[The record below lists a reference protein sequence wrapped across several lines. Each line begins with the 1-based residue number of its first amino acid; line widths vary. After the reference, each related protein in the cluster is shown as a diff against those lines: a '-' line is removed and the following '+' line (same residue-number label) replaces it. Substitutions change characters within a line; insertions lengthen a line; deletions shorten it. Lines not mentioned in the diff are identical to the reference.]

1 MNYIDRKPQIA
12 VLITSLFIGLTI
24 FLYIFLQGLYIPE
37 LPYIIPLKQNVNN
50 IFALAIM
57 IIILPNALIQYNN
70 ITWERQVDKNIPR
83 LLMDITESIQSGE
96 SLYNAVE
103 ASANRDYG
111 PVNQH
116 LENAVANF
124 RMTSDFEESMRIIGK
139 KLRRPNAKRLTTI
152 LIETH
157 QTGGN
162 IIDILD
168 TSIIMLTSL
177 DEYKE
182 ERDSYIGPY
191 VLLVYVGALVF
202 LVMSWTVITQFI
214 EPIIEI
220 SQEEYATGATILRS
234 NIEKN
239 YYVAILF
246 WASVIEGT
254 FGGLVAGKIASGKM
268 FTGLIHSVFLL
279 ALTLVF
285 FNFFIA

>member
-1 MNYIDRKPQIA
+1 MNYIDRKPQ
-12 VLITSLFIGLTI
+12 LIVFFVSLLVGMMVF
-24 FLYIFLQGLYIPE
+24 FYIFLQGMYMPE
-37 LPYIIPLKQNVNN
+37 MPYIIPLKQSVNN
-50 IFALAIM
+50 AFAIGIM
-57 IIILPNALIQYNN
+57 IILLPNALIQYNN
-70 ITWERQVDKNIPR
+70 LQWERGVDKNIPR

-96 SLYNAVE
+96 SLYKAVE
-103 ASANRDYG
+103 VSANRDYG
-111 PVNQH
+111 PVTQH

-124 RMTSDFEESMRIIGK
+124 RMTSDFEESMRVLGQ

-168 TSIIMLTSL
+168 TSINMFTSL
-177 DEYKE
+177 HEYKE

-214 EPIIEI
+214 DPIIEI
-220 SQEEYATGATILRS
+220 SQQEYASGQTILRS
-234 NIEKN
+234 AIEKP

-246 WASVIEGT
+246 WASIIEGT
-254 FGGLVAGKIASGKM
+254 FGGLVAGKIASGRM
-268 FTGLIHSVFLL
+268 FNGLIHSVFLL
-279 ALTLVF
+279 ALTLLF
-285 FNFFIA
+285 FNFLIT